1 MSNKMTRRRFLRKSL
16 FAPMAAASFYNT
28 LPTPNVNASSSA
40 QNSSAA
46 NLPLRKI
53 GSVSVSRL
61 IIGGNPISGNAHS
74 RDLPYVSS
82 LMSRYFT
89 DEKCIETLHLCEE
102 CGINTAQFR
111 TDSHIVRILDKYWKQ
126 GGKMQWIAQIKP
138 RKLDISD
145 IMNDIKMAFDNG
157 AMGGYLQGQVSD
169 GLVQQG
175 RIDLVRKALEYIKD
189 KGSIAGIGGHLL
201 DVIIAC
207 EKAGME
213 PDFYMKTLHRGDYWS
228 ANKQPQNDNIWSV
241 TPEKT
246 IEFMKKVNRPWI
258 AFKVLA
264 AGAIHPREGFKY
276 AFENGADFICVGM
289 FDFQVRENVIIAKD
303 ILNKTSQ
310 YTSTDSLINQ
320 SE

>member
-1 MSNKMTRRRFLRKSL
+1 MSCKLTRREFLNKSL
-16 FAPMAAASFYNT
+16 TTTMAAASTGT
-28 LPTPNVNASSSA
+28 LSAANIKSSA
-40 QNSSAA
+40 D

-53 GSVSVSRL
+53 GNVAVSRL

-74 RDLPYVSS
+74 RDLTYVSS
-82 LMSRYFT
+82 LMRRYFT
-89 DEKCIETLHLCEE
+89 DEKVVETLQICEQ

-111 TDSHIVRILDKYWKQ
+111 TDSHIVRIMDKYWKQ

-138 RKLDISD
+138 RKPDISD
-145 IMNDIKMAFDNG
+145 IMNDIRMAFDNG
-157 AMGGYLQGQVSD
+157 AVGGYLQGQVAD
-169 GLVQQG
+169 NLVQEG
-175 RIDLVRKALEYIKD
+175 RIDLVRKAFEAIKAN
-189 KGSIAGIGGHLL
+189 GTIAGVGGHML

-207 EKAGME
+207 EKAGIK

-228 ANKQPQNDNIWSV
+228 AGIQPKNDNIWSV

-246 IEFMKKVNRPWI
+246 IEFMKKTGRPWI

-276 AFENGADFICVGM
+276 AYENGADFICAGM

-303 ILNKTSQ
+303 TLNKG
-310 YTSTDSLINQ
+310 LI
-320 SE
+320 E

>member
-1 MSNKMTRRRFLRKSL
+1 MSYKLTRRRFLSKSL
-16 FAPMAAASFYNT
+16 ATSIAAASANT
-28 LPTPNVNASSSA
+28 LSAANMNDSSFV
-40 QNSSAA
+40 QNSSVA
-46 NLPLRKI
+46 NLPLHKI
-53 GSVSVSRL
+53 GNMSVSRL

-82 LMSRYFT
+82 LMRRYFT

-102 CGINTAQFR
+102 CGINTAQLR

-138 RKLDISD
+138 RKPDISD
-145 IMNDIKMAFDNG
+145 IMNDIRMAFDNG
-157 AMGGYLQGQVSD
+157 AIGGYLQGQVAD
-169 GLVQQG
+169 GLVQRG
-175 RIDLVRKALEYIKD
+175 RIDLVQKALEDIKANA
-189 KGSIAGIGGHLL
+189 SIAGIGGHSL
-201 DVIIAC
+201 DVIVAC
-207 EKAGME
+207 EKAGMK

-228 ANKQPQNDNIWSV
+228 VNKQPSIDNIWSV

-246 IEFMKKVNRPWI
+246 IEFFKQVNRPWI

-303 ILNKTSQ
+303 TLNKIGQ
-310 YTSTDSLINQ
+310 YKDK
-320 SE
+320 

>member
-1 MSNKMTRRRFLRKSL
+1 
-16 FAPMAAASFYNT
+16 MAAASADT
-28 LPTPNVNASSSA
+28 LSAANMNASSPKGK
-40 QNSSAA
+40 SSADDM
-46 NLPLRKI
+46 PMCKI
-53 GSVSVSRL
+53 GNVAISRL
-61 IIGGNPISGNAHS
+61 IVGGNPISGNAHS

-111 TDSHIVRILDKYWKQ
+111 TDNHIVRVLDKYWKQ

-138 RKLDISD
+138 RKPDISD

-157 AMGGYLQGQVSD
+157 AVGGYLQGNVSD
-169 GLVQQG
+169 GLVQRG
-175 RIDLVRKALEYIKD
+175 RIDLVQKALEYIKE

-201 DVIIAC
+201 DVVIAC

-228 ANKQPQNDNIWSV
+228 ANKQPSNDNIWSV

-246 IEFMKKVNRPWI
+246 IEFFKQVNRPWI

-303 ILNKTSQ
+303 TLNKIGQ
-310 YTSTDSLINQ
+310 YKDK
-320 SE
+320 

>member
-1 MSNKMTRRRFLRKSL
+1 MSYKLTRRRFLNKSL
-16 FAPMAAASFYNT
+16 VTSMAAASANT
-28 LPTPNVNASSSA
+28 L
-40 QNSSAA
+40 SAA
-46 NLPLRKI
+46 NISTPSPAGKSSAGDLPLGKI
-53 GSVSVSRL
+53 GKAAVSRL
-61 IIGGNPISGNAHS
+61 IVGGNPISGNAHS

-82 LMSRYFT
+82 LIRRYFT

-138 RKLDISD
+138 RKPDIND
-145 IMNDIKMAFDNG
+145 IMNDVRMAFDNG
-157 AMGGYLQGQVSD
+157 AIGGYLQGQVAD
-169 GLVQQG
+169 KLVQEG
-175 RIDLVRKALEYIKD
+175 RIDLVHKALEDIKAN
-189 KGSIAGIGGHLL
+189 GSIAGIGAHSL
-201 DVIIAC
+201 DVVIAC

-228 ANKQPQNDNIWSV
+228 ATKQPSNDNIWSV

-246 IEFMKKVNRPWI
+246 IEFMKQVNRPWI

-264 AGAIHPREGFKY
+264 AGAIHPQQGFKY

-289 FDFQVRENVIIAKD
+289 LDFHVRENVIIAKD
-303 ILNKTSQ
+303 TLNKIGQ
-310 YTSTDSLINQ
+310 YTRMDS
-320 SE
+320 SVVRDK

>member
-1 MSNKMTRRRFLRKSL
+1 MSNRLTRRLFLNKSL
-16 FAPMAAASFYNT
+16 AASIAAAST
-28 LPTPNVNASSSA
+28 NAF
-40 QNSSAA
+40 SAA
-46 NLPLRKI
+46 NITAPLPAGKSSAGNLPIGKI
-53 GSVSVSRL
+53 KDHDVSRL
-61 IIGGNPISGNAHS
+61 IVGGNPISGNAHS
-74 RDLPYVSS
+74 RDLLYVSS
-82 LMSRYFT
+82 LMRYYFT
-89 DEKCIETLHLCEE
+89 DEKCVETLHLCEQ
-102 CGINTAQFR
+102 CGINTAQLR
-111 TDSHIVRILDKYWKQ
+111 TDSHIVRILDKYRKQ

-138 RKLDISD
+138 QKPDMSD
-145 IMNDIKMAFDNG
+145 IMNDIRMAFDNG

-169 GLVQQG
+169 RLVQEG
-175 RIDLVRKALEYIKD
+175 RIDLVQKAWEDIKANA
-189 KGSIAGIGGHLL
+189 SIAGVGGHSL

-303 ILNKTSQ
+303 ILKNHQ
-310 YTSTDSLINQ
+310 YMK
-320 SE
+320 

>member
-1 MSNKMTRRRFLRKSL
+1 MNVS
-16 FAPMAAASFYNT
+16 APSPAGK
-28 LPTPNVNASSSA
+28 SSA
-40 QNSSAA
+40 GDM
-46 NLPLRKI
+46 PLRKI
-53 GSVSVSRL
+53 GNAAVSRL
-61 IIGGNPISGNAHS
+61 IVGGNPISGNAHS

-82 LMSRYFT
+82 LMRRYFT
-89 DEKCIETLHLCEE
+89 DEKCIETLHICEE

-111 TDSHIVRILDKYWKQ
+111 TDSHIVRIMDKYWKQ

-138 RKLDISD
+138 RKPDISD
-145 IMNDIKMAFDNG
+145 IMNDVRMAFDNG
-157 AMGGYLQGQVSD
+157 AIGGYLQGQVAD

-175 RIDLVRKALEYIKD
+175 RIDLVQKAFEYIKAN
-189 KGSIAGIGGHLL
+189 GSIAGIGGHLL
-201 DVIIAC
+201 DVIIVC

-228 ANKQPQNDNIWSV
+228 ANKQPPNDNIWSV

-246 IEFMKKVNRPWI
+246 IEFMKTVNRPWI

-289 FDFQVRENVIIAKD
+289 LDFQVRENVIIAKE
-303 ILNKTSQ
+303 ILNKTRNFSMA
-310 YTSTDSLINQ
+310 
-320 SE
+320 

>member
-1 MSNKMTRRRFLRKSL
+1 MSYKLTRRRFLSKSL
-16 FAPMAAASFYNT
+16 ATSIAAASANT
-28 LPTPNVNASSSA
+28 LSAANMNDSSFV
-40 QNSSAA
+40 QNSSVA
-46 NLPLRKI
+46 NLPLHKI
-53 GSVSVSRL
+53 GNMSVSRL

-82 LMSRYFT
+82 LMRRYFT

-102 CGINTAQFR
+102 CGINTAQLR

-138 RKLDISD
+138 RKPDISD
-145 IMNDIKMAFDNG
+145 IMNDIRMAFDNG
-157 AMGGYLQGQVSD
+157 AIGGYLQGQVAD
-169 GLVQQG
+169 GLVQRG
-175 RIDLVRKALEYIKD
+175 RIDLVQKALEDIKANA
-189 KGSIAGIGGHLL
+189 SIAGIGGHSL
-201 DVIIAC
+201 DVIVAC
-207 EKAGME
+207 EKAGMK

-228 ANKQPQNDNIWSV
+228 VNKQPSIDNIWSV

-246 IEFMKKVNRPWI
+246 IEFMKKVNKPWI

-303 ILNKTSQ
+303 TLNKIGQ
-310 YTSTDSLINQ
+310 YKDK
-320 SE
+320 

>member
-1 MSNKMTRRRFLRKSL
+1 
-16 FAPMAAASFYNT
+16 MAAASTNT
-28 LPTPNVNASSSA
+28 LLATNLIASAPAKKSLA
-40 QNSSAA
+40 G

-53 GSVSVSRL
+53 GNVAVSRL
-61 IIGGNPISGNAHS
+61 IVGGNPISGNAHS

-82 LMSRYFT
+82 LMRRYFT
-89 DEKCIETLHLCEE
+89 DEKCIETLNLCEQ

-111 TDSHIVRILDKYWKQ
+111 TDSHIVRIMDKYWKQ

-138 RKLDISD
+138 RKADISD
-145 IMNDIKMAFDNG
+145 IMNDIRMAFDNG
-157 AMGGYLQGQVSD
+157 AVGGYLQGQVAD
-169 GLVQQG
+169 NLVQRG
-175 RIDLVRKALEYIKD
+175 RIDLMQKALEYIKAN
-189 KGSIAGIGGHLL
+189 GTIAGIGAHSL

-207 EKAGME
+207 EKAGMK

-228 ANKQPQNDNIWSV
+228 ANKQPSNDNIWSV

-246 IEFMKKVNRPWI
+246 IEFMKRVNRPWI

-303 ILNKTSQ
+303 TLNKTSQ
-310 YTSTDSLINQ
+310 YTSTDSSLAQ

>member
-1 MSNKMTRRRFLRKSL
+1 
-16 FAPMAAASFYNT
+16 MAAASFYNT

-138 RKLDISD
+138 RKPDISD
-145 IMNDIKMAFDNG
+145 IMNDVRMAFDNG
-157 AMGGYLQGQVSD
+157 AVGGYLQGQVAD
-169 GLVQQG
+169 TLVQRG

>member
-1 MSNKMTRRRFLRKSL
+1 MNRRTFLKTVP
-16 FAPMAAASFYNT
+16 AVTAVAAASAGS
-28 LPTPNVNASSSA
+28 LEVKILSAAQKSSA
-40 QNSSAA
+40 GV
-46 NLPLRKI
+46 LPLGKI
-53 GSVSVSRL
+53 GNVAVSRL
-61 IIGGNPISGNAHS
+61 IVGGNPFSGNAHS

-82 LMSRYFT
+82 LMRKYFT
-89 DEKCIETLHLCEE
+89 DEKCVETLHICEQ
-102 CGINTAQFR
+102 CGINTAQLR
-111 TDSHIVRILDKYWKQ
+111 TDGHIVRIMDKYWKQ

-138 RKLDISD
+138 RKPDISD
-145 IMNDIKMAFDNG
+145 IMNDIRMAFDNG
-157 AMGGYLQGQVSD
+157 AIGGYLQGGVAD
-169 GLVQQG
+169 KLVQRG
-175 RIDLVRKALEYIKD
+175 RIDLVQKALENIRAN
-189 KGSIAGIGGHLL
+189 GTIAGVGGHSL

-228 ANKQPQNDNIWSV
+228 ANKQPSNDNIWSV

-246 IEFMKKVNRPWI
+246 IEFFKQVNRPWI

-303 ILNKTSQ
+303 AINKMGR
-310 YTSTDSLINQ
+310 YND
-320 SE
+320 E

>member
-1 MSNKMTRRRFLRKSL
+1 MSNKLTRRRFVKKS
-16 FAPMAAASFYNT
+16 FAISVAAVSTKA
-28 LPTPNVNASSSA
+28 LSA
-40 QNSSAA
+40 AGNSSAG
-46 NLPLRKI
+46 NLPLHKI
-53 GSVSVSRL
+53 GNVSVSRL
-61 IIGGNPISGNAHS
+61 IVGGNPISGNAHS

-82 LMSRYFT
+82 LMRRYFT

-111 TDSHIVRILDKYWKQ
+111 TDSHIVRIMDKYWKQ

-138 RKLDISD
+138 RKPDISD
-145 IMNDIKMAFDNG
+145 IMNDIRMAFDNG
-157 AMGGYLQGQVSD
+157 AIGGYLQGQVAD
-169 GLVQQG
+169 NLVQKG
-175 RIDLVRKALEYIKD
+175 RIDLVQKALKDIKAN
-189 KGSIAGIGGHLL
+189 GSIAGVGGHSL

-213 PDFYMKTLHRGDYWS
+213 SDFYMKTLHRGDYWS
-228 ANKQPQNDNIWSV
+228 ANKQPPNDNIWSV

-246 IEFMKKVNRPWI
+246 IEFMKKVQKPWI

-264 AGAIHPREGFKY
+264 AGAIHPQEGFKY

-303 ILNKTSQ
+303 VLNIIGQ
-310 YTSTDSLINQ
+310 
-320 SE
+320 

>member
-1 MSNKMTRRRFLRKSL
+1 MSDKLTRRQFLNKSL
-16 FAPMAAASFYNT
+16 ATSIVAVSANT
-28 LPTPNVNASSSA
+28 LSAVNSDASSPA
-40 QNSSAA
+40 QKSSAG
-46 NLPLRKI
+46 NLSLRKI
-53 GSVSVSRL
+53 GDVSVSRL
-61 IIGGNPISGNAHS
+61 IVGGNPISGNAHS

-82 LMSRYFT
+82 LMRRYFT
-89 DEKCIETLHLCEE
+89 DEKCVETLHVCEE

-111 TDSHIVRILDKYWKQ
+111 TDSHIVRIMDKYWKQ

-138 RKLDISD
+138 RKPDISD
-145 IMNDIKMAFDNG
+145 IMNDIRMAFDNG
-157 AMGGYLQGQVSD
+157 AIGGYLQGGVSD
-169 GLVQQG
+169 GLVQRG
-175 RIDLVRKALEYIKD
+175 RIDLVQKALEDIKANA
-189 KGSIAGIGGHLL
+189 SIAGIGAHSL

-246 IEFMKKVNRPWI
+246 IEFMKQVNRPWI

-264 AGAIHPREGFKY
+264 AGAIHPRDGFKY

-289 FDFQVRENVIIAKD
+289 FDYQVRENAIIAKEM
-303 ILNKTSQ
+303 LNKSSQ
-310 YTSTDSLINQ
+310 YTRTDSSIARDK
-320 SE
+320 